1 MCKEYMEA
9 AGDLLSSGRKIL
21 FVSVSADE
29 QPNLEELLDKFDLTS
44 LPFVLRIGRH
54 GEVLERYVDFRR
66 LKASARK

>member
-1 MCKEYMEA
+1 M
-9 AGDLLSSGRKIL
+9 

-66 LKASARK
+66 LKASAGK